1 MISCYVS
8 DDYLWRQRE
17 LAYQS
22 VTTPDCRTKCGGC
35 GASRVEGGE
44 CYRG

>member
-1 MISCYVS
+1 MISCHVS
-8 DDYLWRQRE
+8 DGYLWRQRE

-22 VTTPDCRTKCGGC
+22 VTTPDCRTRCSGC
-35 GASRVEGGE
+35 GANIVEGGE